1 MGCSSTSK
9 PPTVIFPDLGGM
21 KPVIMRMVVDLPAP
35 LGPRKPSTSPRS
47 TAKEMPSTARLGPND
62 FTRLSMRIM
71 GLGSAGSALA
81 DIGAAPEAF
90 KGVNYRLNS
99 HPFPSSGVAMR
110 FSTMLFAGVM
120 ALAASPVSAQPA
132 LKMMIPAN
140 PGGGWDQTGRSLAAA
155 MHSAKLVSNVQF
167 DNKGGAAGTIG
178 LAQFVNSAKGDPNAV
193 MIGGMVMVGG
203 IILNKSAVN
212 LSQVTPIARLTS
224 EWEVIVVPAN
234 SPHKTMGDL
243 VKAFKADPG
252 KVSWGGGSAG
262 GTDHILIGLIAK
274 EVGVQPS
281 RINYVPFKGGGE
293 AIAAILGGHVTAG
306 VSGLGEFAEH
316 IKSGKM
322 RALAQSA
329 PKKID
334 GIPSLKEQKVNVEL
348 GNWRGIFAGPGLS
361 AQQRDAL
368 VKLVQ
373 AATETP
379 AWKETLN
386 KLGWEPWF
394 LGGEAYAKFLKQ
406 DEQRIAGIIESLGL
420 KK

>member
-1 MGCSSTSK
+1 
-9 PPTVIFPDLGGM
+9 
-21 KPVIMRMVVDLPAP
+21 MRFLLA
-35 LGPRKPSTSPRS
+35 LT
-47 TAKEMPSTARLGPND
+47 
-62 FTRLSMRIM
+62 LS
-71 GLGSAGSALA
+71 LA
-81 DIGAAPEAF
+81 AGAAA
-90 KGVNYRLNS
+90 
-99 HPFPSSGVAMR
+99 
-110 FSTMLFAGVM
+110 
-120 ALAASPVSAQPA
+120 AQPS

-155 MHSAKLVSNVQF
+155 MQSAKLVSGVQF

-234 SPHKTMGDL
+234 SPHKTMADL

-281 RINYVPFKGGGE
+281 RVNYVPFKGGGE
-293 AIAAILGGHVTAG
+293 AVAAILGGHVTAG

-322 RALAQSA
+322 RALAQSS
-329 PKKID
+329 PKKIE
-334 GIPSLKEQKVNVEL
+334 GIASLKEQGVNVEL
-348 GNWRGIFAGPGLS
+348 GNWRGVFGGPGLTPP
-361 AQQRDAL
+361 QRDNL

-373 AATETP
+373 QATQTP
-379 AWKETLN
+379 AWKETLQ
-386 KLGWEPWF
+386 KLGWEGWF
-394 LGGEAYAKFLKQ
+394 LGGDAYAKFLKE